1 MSRKSARE
9 AAVHMLFEYGYNAS
23 CVDEILSHRF
33 SPEFLETVKEDFA
46 LYTDIGAAQE
56 EYVRQVVQ
64 GTVVKLEEIDEN
76 IKKNSI
82 GWDLRRISRVA
93 MAIMRVAIYE
103 AKYMDEIPPS
113 VAINE
118 AVEIAKKY
126 ETAETVAFINGVL
139 GSVVREEPKA

>member
-9 AAVHMLFEYGYNAS
+9 VAVHMIFEYGYNAS
-23 CVDEILSHRF
+23 CVDEILQHKF
-33 SPEFLETVKEDFA
+33 SPDFLDTVKEDFS
-46 LYTDIGAAQE
+46 LYSDIEGAQQE
-56 EYVRQVVQ
+56 YICKVFRGSAEH
-64 GTVVKLEEIDEN
+64 LEEIDAY

-82 GWDLRRISRVA
+82 GWDPRRISRVA

-103 AKYMDEIPPS
+103 AKYMEDIPAS

-126 ETAETVAFINGVL
+126 ETAETVSFINGVL
-139 GSVVREEPKA
+139 GSVVREEPEA

>member
-9 AAVHMLFEYGYNAS
+9 AVVHMIFEYGYNAS
-23 CVDEILSHRF
+23 CVEEILQHKF
-33 SPEFLETVKEDFA
+33 SPEFLETVKEDFS
-46 LYTDIGAAQE
+46 LYSDIGEAQH
-56 EYVRQVVQ
+56 EYVRKVFS
-64 GTVVKLEEIDEN
+64 GSAEHLEEIDAC

-82 GWDLRRISRVA
+82 GWDPRRISRVA

-103 AKYMDEIPPS
+103 AKYMDDIPAS

-139 GSVVREEPKA
+139 GGVVREEPEA

>member
-9 AAVHMLFEYGYNAS
+9 VAVHMIFEYGYNAN
-23 CVDEILSHRF
+23 CVEEILEHKF
-33 SPEFLETVKEDFA
+33 SPEFMATVKDDFA
-46 LYTDIGAAQE
+46 LYSEVGESQV
-56 EYVRQVVQ
+56 EYVKQVFRGSAVH
-64 GTVVKLEEIDEN
+64 LEEIDAC

-82 GWDLRRISRVA
+82 GWNPQRISRVA

-126 ETAETVAFINGVL
+126 EPAETVAFINGVL
-139 GSVVREEPKA
+139 GGVVREEPEA